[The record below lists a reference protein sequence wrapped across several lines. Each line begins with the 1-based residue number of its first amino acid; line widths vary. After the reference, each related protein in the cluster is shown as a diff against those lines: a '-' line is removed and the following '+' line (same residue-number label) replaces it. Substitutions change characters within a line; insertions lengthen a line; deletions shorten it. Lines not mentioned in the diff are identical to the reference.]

1 MKPIIFPP
9 NETAFQTNGLGR
21 IDPIKCIVTEERN
34 GQFELETVVSIDDPH
49 FSDLEEGVILYCR
62 HDDTSDK
69 QPFEI
74 YKITRPINGKVT
86 VFAHHI
92 TYRTTKM
99 VVMPFTADSLSGAL
113 TGLREN
119 SVTTCPFTFWTD
131 KLLEAKRLLKDSTGV
146 FSNFRGN
153 LTLPV
158 CSMLAAKTAPE
169 RRMEAAMEN
178 YKILRDQF
186 MPSSYLALAAFFLA
200 DMGVNGSRA
209 QEAAERGKRIYK
221 RMKQEHRFLTSAEDS
236 VFAVL
241 MSFAEQSDDQLMQ
254 DMEACYTLVKQR
266 FSGGNAAQSVSHVLA
281 LSPGT
286 SEEKAQKF
294 IQLYDAI
301 RAAGSKYGKYYQLST
316 LAAVSVMDANVNE
329 IVQDMLD
336 VDAFLSNQK
345 GYGFLSMDRKT
356 RMMHA
361 AMLVTNDYCARDAA
375 LAAVMTDS
383 ISDLAS
389 QTAVISA
396 TLAIIAAQQ
405 AAMCAVIASSS
416 AASTAVNS

>member
-1 MKPIIFPP
+1 M
-9 NETAFQTNGLGR
+9 R
-21 IDPIKCIVTEERN
+21 
-34 GQFELETVVSIDDPH
+34 
-49 FSDLEEGVILYCR
+49 
-62 HDDTSDK
+62 
-69 QPFEI
+69 
-74 YKITRPINGKVT
+74 
-86 VFAHHI
+86 
-92 TYRTTKM
+92 
-99 VVMPFTADSLSGAL
+99 DSLQRLCEDFVANRNVLKSKFKW
-113 TGLREN
+113 EN
-119 SVTTCPFTFWTD
+119 SYLYPVCASIFCARGAHADAD
-131 KLLEAKRLLKDSTGV
+131 KLQEAKRLLKDSTGV

-158 CSMLAAKTAPE
+158 CSMLAAKSAPE
-169 RRMEAAMEN
+169 RRMENSMEN
-178 YKILRDQF
+178 YKILRNQF
-186 MPSSYLALAAFFLA
+186 APSSYLALAAFFLA
-200 DMGVNGSRA
+200 DMGVSGSRA

-221 RMKQEHRFLTSAEDS
+221 RMKQEHRLLTSAEDS

-241 MSFAEQSDDQLMQ
+241 MSFAEQSDDALIQ

-286 SEEKAQKF
+286 SEQKTQKF
-294 IQLYDAI
+294 IQLYEAV
-301 RAAGSKYGKYYQLST
+301 RAAGGTYGKHYQLST
-316 LAAVSVMDANVNE
+316 LAAVSVMDADVNE

-345 GYGFLSMDRKT
+345 GYGFFSMDRKT

-361 AMLVTNDYCARDAA
+361 AMLVSNDYCARDAA
-375 LAAVMTDS
+375 LVAVMSDS

-389 QTAVISA
+389 QTAVISG

-416 AASTAVNS
+416 AASTAANS